1 MLSPF
6 HWPGWGWR
14 LLSERLSRLRQTL
27 ETIQENLHQAIAR
40 AIGQSFGELLHD
52 IVHTLLAE
60 DECMPTPST
69 YRPQPRPPAYGRD
82 QPPAHSDPWY
92 ERFDAEQ
99 AEEERR
105 GWPKSPGMIRTNPHR
120 PNLSSGPAGCSA
132 AGRLPGDHL
141 VAAATPGPYPLLAA
155 LAVGSVTG
163 TVAYGVHPATGVG
176 VGLAGSLLSLLTL
189 RNRLL
194 FGTSF
199 LNRHETARR

>member
-1 MLSPF
+1 MLSPS

-14 LLSERLSRLRQTL
+14 LLNERLSRLRQTL

-52 IVHTLLAE
+52 IVHTLLAA

-69 YRPQPRPPAYGRD
+69 YRPQPRPPAYDRD

-99 AEEERR
+99 ADEERR
-105 GWPKSPGMIRTNPHR
+105 WLAEESWDDADESPSAEPQQRTR
-120 PNLSSGPAGCSA
+120 WLQA
-132 AGRLPGDHL
+132 LL
-141 VAAATPGPYPLLAA
+141 VGFQVTTWWLRRHSGPYPLLAA

-163 TVAYGVHPATGVG
+163 TVAYGVRPATGV
-176 VGLAGSLLSLLTL
+176 
-189 RNRLL
+189 
-194 FGTSF
+194 
-199 LNRHETARR
+199 